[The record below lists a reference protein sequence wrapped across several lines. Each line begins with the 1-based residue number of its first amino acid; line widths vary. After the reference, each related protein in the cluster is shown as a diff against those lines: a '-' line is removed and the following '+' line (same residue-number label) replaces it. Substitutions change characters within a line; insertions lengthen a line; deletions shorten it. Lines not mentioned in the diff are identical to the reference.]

1 MVTVEEV
8 GRSLRGAAA
17 LVSRRPDALAA
28 FDVTGRGFA
37 RSFAAFVVT
46 IPAFVV
52 AVALER
58 RGMGLSVQ
66 GLAVFDHL
74 PLLALVAT
82 AHLGSLAAL
91 QIAMAYV
98 LRGGALA
105 ARYVPFAVATN
116 WIAVF
121 GSLALACPAAL
132 FLMGLEPRGL
142 IALLMLAFG
151 AIVIE
156 AQWFATKVTLGVRS
170 GTAAVIVL
178 LGMCL
183 QVVIYS
189 LLRGSVG

>member
-17 LVSRRPDALAA
+17 LISRRPDALAA
-28 FDVTGRGFA
+28 FDITGRGFT
-37 RSFAAFVVT
+37 RSFAAFVFT

-58 RGMGLSVQ
+58 RGLGLDVE

-74 PLLALVAT
+74 PLLALVGV

-91 QIAMAYV
+91 QLAMAYV

-105 ARYVPFAVATN
+105 MRYVPFAIATN
-116 WIAVF
+116 WIAIF
-121 GSLALACPAAL
+121 GNLALALPAAL

-142 IALLMLAFG
+142 VPLITIAFG
-151 AIVIE
+151 AILLE
-156 AQWFATKVTLGVRS
+156 AQWFATKVTLGVGSRMA
-170 GTAAVIVL
+170 AAVVL
-178 LGMCL
+178 LGLSL
-183 QVVIYS
+183 QVVIYG
-189 LLRGSVG
+189 LLRGLLG

>member
-17 LVSRRPDALAA
+17 LISRRPDALAA
-28 FDVTGRGFA
+28 FDITDRGFT

-58 RGMGLSVQ
+58 RGLGLDVE

-74 PLLALVAT
+74 PLLALVGV
-82 AHLGSLAAL
+82 AHLASLAAL
-91 QIAMAYV
+91 QLAMAYV

-105 ARYVPFAVATN
+105 MRYVPFAIATN
-116 WIAVF
+116 WIAIF
-121 GSLALACPAAL
+121 GSLALALPAAL

-142 IALLMLAFG
+142 VPLITIAFG
-151 AIVIE
+151 AILLE
-156 AQWFATKVTLGVRS
+156 AQWFAAKVTLGVGSRMA
-170 GTAAVIVL
+170 AAVVL
-178 LGMCL
+178 LGLSL
-183 QVVIYS
+183 QVVIYG
-189 LLRGSVG
+189 LLRGLLG